1 MAKIIINDKEIE
13 VDNGATVMDACK
25 KAGIEVPHFCH
36 HPKLSIAGNCR
47 MCLVEIE
54 RCPKPVA
61 SCAQPISESMIVR
74 TNSPMVEKARKG
86 VLELLLLNHPLD
98 CPVCD
103 QGGEC
108 DLQDLT
114 MKHGPGESQNIFPR
128 RLVSEKN
135 MGPLVG
141 TVMTRCIH
149 CTKCVRFMNEVAG
162 SPEIGAF
169 SRGEDMEISTYL
181 EKNLDSELSGNIIDL
196 CPVGALTS
204 LPFKFQARSWEME
217 HINSI
222 DISDAVG
229 SNTRLDVRG
238 MNVMRILPR
247 SNDDI
252 NEDWISDKARFSY
265 DGLKAQRLDKPF
277 IKESNSFKEASWDS
291 ALEYIQEKISSTKS
305 TEVAALSGD
314 LVDCEST
321 FLLKELMND
330 IGSPHTDCRLNN
342 APFDPKHRE
351 SYLFNT
357 TISGIEEAD
366 CILLIAT
373 NPRTEAPLINA
384 RIYKRYLKGGLTVAR
399 IGIEE
404 KLNYPTLHLSD
415 NAHLL
420 QDILSGKHI
429 FSKTWKSAKKP
440 MLIIG
445 ESALSRRDDLT
456 IMHTAQQ
463 LCKQVNAHN
472 DEWNGYNILHT
483 HAASVGS
490 LDVGFVPGENGLNA
504 MQILDASK
512 KNTIKVLFLHGVDCF
527 NRKDFGD
534 DTFII
539 YIGHHGDLGA
549 HAADVILPS
558 TAYNEKTA
566 LYVNTEG
573 RVQQVNQATPSLGL
587 AKTDWKII
595 KLLADT
601 LGVTLPYNSR
611 EDILKKLGN
620 INNAFQQIG
629 MITKNT
635 LQDIKLSTPETLSNK
650 PFEPLI
656 TNFYMTDVICK
667 NSVVMAECTNAK
679 KDRKTA

>member
-1 MAKIIINDKEIE
+1 MAKLTINDKEIE
-13 VDNGATVMDACK
+13 IDNNATVMDACK

-47 MCLVEIE
+47 MCLVEIQ
-54 RCPKPVA
+54 RYPKPIA
-61 SCAQPISESMIVR
+61 SCAQPVAEGMVVT
-74 TNSPMVEKARKG
+74 TNSPMVENARKG

-114 MKHGPGESQNIFPR
+114 MKHGPGTSQNIFPR

-181 EKNLDSELSGNIIDL
+181 EMNLDSELSGNIIDL

-238 MNVMRILPR
+238 VNVMRVLPR
-247 SNDDI
+247 SNDAI

-265 DGLKAQRLDKPF
+265 DGLKTQRLDKPF
-277 IKESNSFKEASWDS
+277 IKENNTFQEASWDE
-291 ALEYIQEKISSTKS
+291 ALECIQEKISSVKG

-321 FLLKELMND
+321 LLFKELMNG

-342 APFDPKHRE
+342 TPFTSSHRK

-357 TISGIEEAD
+357 TIAGIEAAD
-366 CILLIAT
+366 CILLIGT

-399 IGIEE
+399 IGIDE
-404 KLNYPTLHLSD
+404 KLNYPIQQLSN

-420 QDILSGKHI
+420 QDIVNGKHE
-429 FSKTWKSAKKP
+429 FSKTWKTAKKP

-445 ESALSRRDDLT
+445 ESALNRRDSLT

-463 LCKQVNAHN
+463 LCKQINAHSE
-472 DEWNGYNILHT
+472 DWNGYNILHA
-483 HAASVGS
+483 HASAVGS
-490 LDVGFVPGENGLNA
+490 LDVGFIPGDGGLNA
-504 MQILDASK
+504 TQILDATQ
-512 KNTIKVLFLHGVDCF
+512 KNKIKVVFLHGVDCF
-527 NRKDFGD
+527 DRQNFGENI
-534 DTFII
+534 FII
-539 YIGHHGDLGA
+539 YIGHHGDRGA
-549 HAADVILPS
+549 HAADIILPS

-573 RVQQVNQATPSLGL
+573 RVQQVNQATPPVGL
-587 AKTDWKII
+587 AKTDWKIM
-595 KLLADT
+595 KLIADK
-601 LGVTLPYNSR
+601 LGVTLPYNNR
-611 EDILKKLGN
+611 QDILRKLYKV
-620 INNAFQQIG
+620 NAAFKQIG
-629 MITKNT
+629 RLTKNA
-635 LQDIKLSTPETLSNK
+635 LQEIELLTPETFSNK

-656 TNFYMTDVICK
+656 KNFYMTDVISR
-667 NSVVMAECTNAK
+667 NSAIMAECTNAK
-679 KDRKTA
+679 KDRKSA

>member
-1 MAKIIINDKEIE
+1 MAKLTINDKEIE
-13 VDNGATVMDACK
+13 IDNNATVMDACK
-25 KAGIEVPHFCH
+25 KAGIEIPHFCY

-54 RCPKPVA
+54 RSPKPVA
-61 SCAQPISESMIVR
+61 SCAQPVAEGMIVK
-74 TNSPMVEKARKG
+74 TNSPMVEQARKG

-114 MKHGPGESQNIFPR
+114 IKHGPGKSANIFPR

-149 CTKCVRFMNEVAG
+149 CTRCVRFMNEVAG

-169 SRGEDMEISTYL
+169 SRGEDVEISTYL

-222 DISDAVG
+222 DIHDAVG

-238 MNVMRILPR
+238 INVMRVLPR
-247 SNDDI
+247 SNDAI
-252 NEDWISDKARFSY
+252 NESWISDKARFSY
-265 DGLKAQRLDKPF
+265 DGLKMQRLDKPY
-277 IKESNSFKEASWDS
+277 IKNKGHFHEASWEQ
-291 ALEYIQEKISSTKS
+291 ALACIQEKISAVKA
-305 TEVAALSGD
+305 TEIAALSGD

-321 FLLKELMND
+321 FLLKALMTK

-342 APFDPKHRE
+342 QPFDHTHRE
-351 SYLFNT
+351 SYLFNS
-357 TISGIEEAD
+357 TIAGIEETD
-366 CILLIAT
+366 CILLIGT
-373 NPRTEAPLINA
+373 NPRIEAPLINA
-384 RIYKRYLKGGLTVAR
+384 RIYKRYLQGGLKVAR
-399 IGIEE
+399 IGIDQ
-404 KLNYPTLHLSD
+404 KLNYPIEQLGN
-415 NAHLL
+415 NAQLL
-420 QDILSGKHI
+420 QDILDDKHA
-429 FSKTWKSAKKP
+429 FAKTWKTAAKP

-445 ESALSRRDDLT
+445 ESALGRQDSLT

-463 LCKQVNAHN
+463 LCQKVDAHTK
-472 DEWNGYNILHT
+472 DWNGYNILHA

-490 LDVGFVPGENGLNA
+490 LDVGFTPGEDGLNTT
-504 MQILDASK
+504 QILKATQT
-512 KNTIKVLFLHGVDCF
+512 NNIKVLFLHSVDCF
-527 NRKDFGD
+527 DRSDFGE

-539 YIGHHGDLGA
+539 YIGHHGDRGA
-549 HAADVILPS
+549 HAADIILPS
-558 TAYNEKTA
+558 TAYHEKTG

-573 RVQQVNQATPSLGL
+573 RVQQANQATPPVGC
-587 AKTDWKII
+587 AKTDGEII
-595 KLLADT
+595 KILADT
-601 LGVTLPYNSR
+601 LNLTLPYNNR
-611 EDILKKLGN
+611 EDILNELCK
-620 INNAFQQIG
+620 INDSFKQVGFLLKQAP
-629 MITKNT
+629 
-635 LQDIKLSTPETLSNK
+635 QDIVLSAPEMIRNK
-650 PFEPLI
+650 PFEPFI
-656 TNFYMTDVICK
+656 TNFYMTDVISQ
-667 NSVVMAECTNAK
+667 NSAVMAECTNAK
-679 KDRKTA
+679 RIKMSA

>member
-1 MAKIIINDKEIE
+1 MAKLSINGKEIE
-13 VDNGATVMDACK
+13 IDNNATVMDACK
-25 KAGIEVPHFCH
+25 KADIEIPHFCY
-36 HPKLSIAGNCR
+36 HPKLSISGNCR

-54 RCPKPVA
+54 RAPKPVA
-61 SCAQPISESMIVR
+61 SCAQPVAEGMVVK
-74 TNSPMVEKARKG
+74 TNSPMVEQARKN

-114 MKHGPGESQNIFPR
+114 IKHGPGKSANIFPR

-149 CTKCVRFMNEVAG
+149 CTRCVRFMNEVAG

-204 LPFKFQARSWEME
+204 LPFKFQARPWEMD
-217 HINSI
+217 HVNSI
-222 DISDAVG
+222 DIHDAIG

-238 MNVMRILPR
+238 VNVMRVLPR
-247 SNDDI
+247 SNDEI
-252 NEDWISDKARFSY
+252 NENWISDKARFSY
-265 DGLKAQRLDKPF
+265 DGLKMQRLDKPF
-277 IKESNSFKEASWDS
+277 IKKNGHFQETSWES
-291 ALEYIQEKISSTKS
+291 ALECIQEKVSTVQA
-305 TEVAALSGD
+305 TEIAALSGH

-321 FLLKELMND
+321 FLLKELMTK

-342 APFDPKHRE
+342 QPFNNKNRE

-357 TISGIEEAD
+357 TIAGIEDAD
-366 CILLIAT
+366 CILLIGT
-373 NPRTEAPLINA
+373 NPRSEAPLINA
-384 RIYKRYLKGGLTVAR
+384 RIYKCYLKGGLKVAS
-399 IGIEE
+399 IGFAEN
-404 KLNYPTLHLSD
+404 LNYPVELLG
-415 NAHLL
+415 NNVQVL
-420 QDILSGKHI
+420 QDILQDKHT
-429 FSKTWKSAKKP
+429 FSTLWKAAKKP

-445 ESALSRRDDLT
+445 EAALNRLDSLT
-456 IMHTAQQ
+456 IMQTAQK
-463 LCKQVNAHN
+463 LCEMVNAYTVN
-472 DEWNGYNILHT
+472 WNGYNVLHA

-490 LDVGFVPGENGLNA
+490 LDVGFTPGADGFNTK
-504 MQILDASK
+504 QIQTGAQT
-512 KNTIKVLFLHGVDCF
+512 NKVKVVFLHGVDCF
-527 NRKDFGD
+527 DRKDFGE

-539 YIGHHGDLGA
+539 YIGHHGDRGA

-558 TAYNEKTA
+558 TAYHEKTA

-573 RVQQVNQATPSLGL
+573 RVQQANQATPPVGL

-595 KLLADT
+595 KILAET
-601 LGVTLPYNSR
+601 LGAPLPYNNR
-611 EDILKKLGN
+611 NDILE
-620 INNAFQQIG
+620 
-629 MITKNT
+629 
-635 LQDIKLSTPETLSNK
+635 KLSTINDCFKQVGVLLKSRPQAVQLSPTEMLSDQ
-650 PFEPLI
+650 PFEPFI
-656 TNFYMTDVICK
+656 TNFYMTDVISQ
-667 NSVVMAECTNAK
+667 NSAVMAECTNAK
-679 KDRKTA
+679 RIKMSA